1 MKKENR
7 IINVEKNIQ
16 SDESGR
22 VCVSYNL
29 EVMASGGSVIRMF
42 RVSQERIDGTPAV
55 GRNLQHLSGPLWT
68 NNGYLWRVQGN
79 WFYNTAKKLKRRF
92 DYTPIDVQEPK
103 AEFFVYSPG
112 QKRFLGYNVVVTYKN
127 NRRKTFFFSHDMD
140 HYAFFSKDFAYE
152 RALNFYKKKCEQMQR

>member
-7 IINVEKNIQ
+7 IINVEKNMQ
-16 SDESGR
+16 LDESGR

-29 EVMASGGSVIRMF
+29 EVMASGGSVIRMS
-42 RVSQERIDGTPAV
+42 RVSQKRIDGTPAV
-55 GRNLQHLSGPLWT
+55 GRNLQCLSGPLWT

-103 AEFFVYSPG
+103 ADFFVYAPG

-127 NRRKTFFFSHDMD
+127 NQRKTFFFSHDMD
-140 HYAFFSKDFAYE
+140 HYAFFTKDFAYE
-152 RALNFYKKKCEQMQR
+152 RALGFYKKKCKQMQR

>member
-29 EVMASGGSVIRMF
+29 DVFASCGSVMHLI
-42 RVSQERIDGTPAV
+42 RVSQENIDGTPAV
-55 GRNLQHLSGPLWT
+55 GRTLHKLPGALWL
-68 NNGYLWRVQGN
+68 NNACLWRVQGN

-103 AEFFVYSPG
+103 ADFFVYSHG

-127 NRRKTFFFSHDMD
+127 NQRKTFFFSHDMD

-152 RALNFYKKKCEQMQR
+152 RALNFYKKKCKQMQR